1 MGGVEVFE
9 KFGGE
14 FLLVF
19 FGCSGVVSGDF
30 GGVLVEFGVEL
41 VAFEGAVADVH
52 EVFELEA
59 LLAEEVLGLV
69 LARVG
74 DVEFVLEVEVVRN
87 LAAVHQ

>member
-1 MGGVEVFE
+1 M
-9 KFGGE
+9 
-14 FLLVF
+14 
-19 FGCSGVVSGDF
+19 
-30 GGVLVEFGVEL
+30 VEFGVEL